1 MQSVTG
7 NEYTFRG
14 SNSVKIV
21 YLPSK
26 KVFTL
31 KGNNFLQKGQK
42 REQRKW
48 LSLTL
53 FSKHYMFLKHYV
65 LKTLYVEE
73 KKKQQTNC
81 GTGTTDNRHYR
92 YSRLS
97 CHYGWWCNI
106 MSWSVSTCEAH
117 HIKHIWKWKETEFYL
132 QVITVVV
139 QKFHISKFLTKW
151 HMQIIEWI
159 RSSLIRVYTVCH
171 FYEVFQETTA

>member
-31 KGNNFLQKGQK
+31 KGNNLLQKGQK

-73 KKKQQTNC
+73 KKNNKLTVGQALQI
-81 GTGTTDNRHYR
+81 TGTTDIVGC
-92 YSRLS
+92 LATMA
-97 CHYGWWCNI
+97 GD
-106 MSWSVSTCEAH
+106 
-117 HIKHIWKWKETEFYL
+117 
-132 QVITVVV
+132 VI
-139 QKFHISKFLTKW
+139 S
-151 HMQIIEWI
+151 
-159 RSSLIRVYTVCH
+159 
-171 FYEVFQETTA
+171 